1 MRNQEEQEI
10 QPTQTRLELIHGDI
24 IDAEADAIVNPTD
37 LVMSGSGGLDQVIRQ
52 AAGSGVDLHV
62 RRFAISRRVVKQVR
76 QLLLRPVTSLQ
87 DISFTPSDQ
96 FGQEVELGNEVA

>member
-37 LVMSGSGGLDQVIRQ
+37 LVLSGSGGLDQVIRQ
-52 AAGSGVDLHV
+52 AAGSGVDRACEKIRDLHGGCYLHLNCFLV
-62 RRFAISRRVVKQVR
+62 
-76 QLLLRPVTSLQ
+76 
-87 DISFTPSDQ
+87 
-96 FGQEVELGNEVA
+96 